1 MGIIDRGKDYLKKN
15 GIKSTF
21 FTGLQHIENAVS
33 DIGYNIYLKSKKN
46 RREYAA
52 ADKQELKISVLVPVY
67 EPDIHFLTEMV
78 QSVLDQTYGNFELI
92 LSDGSLT
99 ENFEV
104 LKLAKSDKR
113 IRYIRAGEGG
123 GISDNTNEALRVAA
137 GRVVAFMDQDDLI
150 EPQALELIASEFD
163 KGAVIVY
170 TDEDKYLT
178 GKNRYAS
185 PYRKRD
191 YNFDLLLSNN
201 YICHM
206 FAVKRSLARQVK
218 GFNPKYDGAQDH
230 DFILRCCD
238 STDEDKIVHIK
249 KILYHWRAHD
259 GSSAEN
265 PMAKVYAYESGKRA
279 VRHFLRE
286 KRINAVV
293 CDPAHLGFFRVEYK
307 DEFPQSGYTLFI
319 DDKLTPL
326 TEDHERILSS
336 YFARSDI
343 GIVGGR
349 VISPDGRIMESG
361 YEKDENGRIR
371 SLFQGRDYRLPGA
384 FNLSECVMDTE
395 AVSKYACAVRNE
407 LLDCMDGNS
416 YTICS
421 RIRKRGYRVVI
432 DPKVVFVKNR

>member
-1 MGIIDRGKDYLKKN
+1 MGIIDRGKDYLKRN

-150 EPQALELIASEFD
+150 EPRALELIASEFD

-265 PMAKVYAYESGKRA
+265 PMAKVYA
-279 VRHFLRE
+279 
-286 KRINAVV
+286 
-293 CDPAHLGFFRVEYK
+293 
-307 DEFPQSGYTLFI
+307 
-319 DDKLTPL
+319 
-326 TEDHERILSS
+326 
-336 YFARSDI
+336 
-343 GIVGGR
+343 
-349 VISPDGRIMESG
+349 
-361 YEKDENGRIR
+361 
-371 SLFQGRDYRLPGA
+371 
-384 FNLSECVMDTE
+384 
-395 AVSKYACAVRNE
+395 
-407 LLDCMDGNS
+407 
-416 YTICS
+416 
-421 RIRKRGYRVVI
+421 
-432 DPKVVFVKNR
+432 